1 MEKILFTL
9 ANSNSPLVVIIGLL
23 LLVLFIFGYYIIY
36 QTIIK
41 QNDNIPNKK
50 KGRVINQEEELAQLK
65 IKIALIEKD
74 IDHLL
79 ETQIEIQRKYE
90 SISETLNQIS
100 STLVCISTTLKMA
113 LEGINKRLDV
123 IENSD
128 GLKRGSRS

>member
-1 MEKILFTL
+1 MEKILLTL

-23 LLVLFIFGYYIIY
+23 LLVLFIFCYYIIY

-41 QNDNIPNKK
+41 QNVNIPNKK
-50 KGRVINQEEELAQLK
+50 KGLVINQEEELAQLK

-128 GLKRGSRS
+128 VFKRGSRS

>member
-1 MEKILFTL
+1 MEKVLLTL
-9 ANSNSPLVVIIGLL
+9 ANTNSPLVVIIGLL
-23 LLVLFIFGYYIIY
+23 LLAMFFFCYYILY
-36 QTIIK
+36 QSITN
-41 QNDNIPNKK
+41 QNYKTSNKK
-50 KGRVINQEEELAQLK
+50 KDSGINQEEELSQLK
-65 IKIALIEKD
+65 IRIALIEKD
-74 IDHLL
+74 IEHLL

-128 GLKRGSRS
+128 GNKRGK

>member
-1 MEKILFTL
+1 MEKILLTL
-9 ANSNSPLVVIIGLL
+9 ANTNSPLVVIIGLL
-23 LLVLFIFGYYIIY
+23 LLAMFSFCYYILY
-36 QTIIK
+36 QSITN
-41 QNDNIPNKK
+41 QNYKTSNKK
-50 KGRVINQEEELAQLK
+50 KDSGINQEEELSQLK
-65 IKIALIEKD
+65 IRIALIEKD
-74 IDHLL
+74 IEHLL

-128 GLKRGSRS
+128 GNKRGK

>member
-1 MEKILFTL
+1 MEKILLTL

-23 LLVLFIFGYYIIY
+23 LLLLFIFCYYIIY

-50 KGRVINQEEELAQLK
+50 KGLINQEEELAQLK

>member
-1 MEKILFTL
+1 MEKILLTL

-23 LLVLFIFGYYIIY
+23 LLVLFIFCYYIIY

-50 KGRVINQEEELAQLK
+50 KGLVINQEEELAQLK

>member
-1 MEKILFTL
+1 MEKILLTL
-9 ANSNSPLVVIIGLL
+9 ANTNNPLVVIIGLL
-23 LLVLFIFGYYIIY
+23 LLAMFFFCYYILY
-36 QTIIK
+36 QFITK
-41 QNDNIPNKK
+41 QNDKTSNKK
-50 KGRVINQEEELAQLK
+50 NGSGINQEEELSQLK
-65 IKIALIEKD
+65 IRIALIEKD
-74 IDHLL
+74 IEHLL

-128 GLKRGSRS
+128 GNKRGK

>member
-1 MEKILFTL
+1 MEKVLLTL
-9 ANSNSPLVVIIGLL
+9 ANTNNPLVVIIGLL
-23 LLVLFIFGYYIIY
+23 LLAMFFFGYYVLY
-36 QTIIK
+36 QSITK
-41 QNDNIPNKK
+41 QNDKTTNKK
-50 KGRVINQEEELAQLK
+50 KGSGINQEEELSQLK
-65 IKIALIEKD
+65 IRIALIEKD
-74 IDHLL
+74 IEHLL

-128 GLKRGSRS
+128 GNKRGK

>member
-1 MEKILFTL
+1 MEKILLTL

-23 LLVLFIFGYYIIY
+23 LLLLFIFCYYIIY

-41 QNDNIPNKK
+41 QNYNIPNKK
-50 KGRVINQEEELAQLK
+50 KGLVINQEEELAQLK